1 MTSKRT
7 TTTTIRIRIDQIEEI
22 DRTGLNLSEFVRDKL
37 DEEFDSNDFL
47 NKKEKE
53 LMDQLANIK
62 ERKGNFKDKTQKEYD
77 SERNKF
83 FKEAKKIIARDPNF
97 LRGQWDR
104 YKNLFGDRI
113 TIEKFR
119 EIIEEW

>member
-1 MTSKRT
+1 MKTYN
-7 TTTTIRIRIDQIEEI
+7 
-22 DRTGLNLSEFVRDKL
+22 NLYQKL
-37 DEEFDSNDFL
+37 CSFDNLVSAFT
-47 NKKEKE
+47 
-53 LMDQLANIK
+53 K

-83 FKEAKKIIARDPNF
+83 FKEAKKIVARDPNF

-119 EIIEEW
+119 EMVEE